1 MKTTLTSGTTWY
13 PLNPHTN
20 QAKWKRCALQN
31 KSSDIITISQR
42 GGSAPT
48 PSAGVSADN
57 MGFPIDP
64 GQTLILPTQEVLW
77 AACVTPAQTIHY
89 EYFN

>member
-1 MKTTLTSGTTWY
+1 MKITLASGTTWY
-13 PLNPHTN
+13 ALAPHTG
-20 QAKWKRCALQN
+20 QAKWKRCAISN
-31 KSSDIITISQR
+31 KSADTITVSQR
-42 GGSAPT
+42 GGSTPT

-57 MGFPIDP
+57 MGFPIEA

-77 AACVTPAQTIHY
+77 AACVTPSQSIYY